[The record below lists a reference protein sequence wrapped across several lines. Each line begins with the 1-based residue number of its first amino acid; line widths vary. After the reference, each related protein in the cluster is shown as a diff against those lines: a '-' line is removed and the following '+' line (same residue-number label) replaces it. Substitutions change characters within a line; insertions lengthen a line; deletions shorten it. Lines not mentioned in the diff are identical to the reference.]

1 MSKTKT
7 KRIVASFLL
16 LCAMS
21 GTKAFALPTDWN
33 AGDNLSNPDFVQDGK
48 VTIDK
53 GSFNG
58 RNTPASTAPFVINND
73 SAAVDVEFSAG
84 NLTIQNYVNSAANG
98 GAMSFGT
105 AADGGTHNITVSGI
119 SQIINNSVTGT
130 DANGGGV
137 YNNANLTFSGSTT
150 FSGNE
155 ANTYGGA
162 IYNDASGSVTINGGT
177 FTGNSAGS
185 QGGAIYNAG
194 NVTLDSSN
202 SAISFSN
209 NTANGQSNDVY
220 LAGSGNMELTGTNTI
235 TFGGSVAGDDIS
247 SITSAA
253 SDLVLNGNNSNFA
266 GSFEQTGGT
275 TTVSGNGSKFFGG
288 ESTISRGDLYLKS
301 QNALA
306 DGSSLILGATEQ
318 DNYDEVNVY
327 INANNAIN
335 GNISGLGYIYNGDQ
349 NSSAST
355 VTLTGDNSG
364 FTGTYWQ
371 DKGSGKLVVA
381 ENAKSFA
388 GTNTID
394 RSGLE
399 LKDDS
404 TLLGT
409 TTLTNST
416 FTSDGAIIAGTVD
429 LTGNDADGEMTDTE
443 IQNVFTVAGGS
454 QLDLNGGNSIA
465 STGSL
470 NVISGGIL
478 NINQNLTLGGADN
491 GLITSN
497 TLDGY
502 DTQGVVNMDNAD
514 TLTILGD
521 QSGYVGQFNKTGG
534 RIEINGGQFF
544 GGTNDITNATVA
556 LTNSATMAGTND
568 LDGVTLTIDSSST
581 LEGDNTITNSSNITV
596 NGTMQGK
603 NEITGSK
610 VTLNSGSTLAGS
622 NTINSGSI
630 VNIYTSNNTGATNT
644 ITGGTVNVG
653 NGTDKTNLGGTNT
666 ISGGVVNVAS
676 GSQLDGAN
684 TTMSDGTISMTNAI
698 LNGLQSMTG
707 GRLDMTGGT
716 IAGTVNMSDG
726 TSELSGVGINGSYNI
741 TNGSLTINDDSTF
754 GSGAV
759 LDIDGGTVNINQ
771 SIALTDGNITGDGGT
786 LNMTQGATTLDISGN
801 QSGFKGEFNKTGGRI
816 EINGGQFFGGTN
828 DITNATVALTNSA
841 TMAGTNDLDG
851 VTLTIDST
859 STLEGKNTITNS
871 SNITVN
877 GTMQGEN
884 EITGSTVTLNS
895 GSTLAG
901 SNTIN
906 SGSIVNINT
915 TNTAGA
921 ENTINNGATVNVGD
935 SNNTAALGG
944 TNTISGGNVNVASG
958 SRLDGANTTMSDG
971 TISMTGAI
979 LNGLQSMTGGRLDMT
994 GGSVTGPVA
1003 MSNGTGELSGVSI
1016 EGTYNITNG
1025 SLTINDDSTFG
1036 SGAVLD
1042 IDGGTVN
1049 INQSIALTDGNITG
1063 DGGTLN
1069 MTQGATNL
1077 DISGNQSGFKGEFN
1091 KTGGTINVENGSLFG
1106 GTNNINGTIVNMK
1119 DDSKL
1124 ASGSTMVV
1132 GNGTGIKIENSGAD
1146 HSAAT
1151 NNIPGKTG
1159 DETVLSGTISSAV
1172 AEAGT
1177 ITVSGENTYLVV
1189 DADMSGFTGDF
1200 TQSSD
1205 ATTEVT
1211 ENGIFF
1217 AGSNNINDG
1226 HFVFRDGAQLSN
1238 DVNINSKKVVL
1249 AFGDGS
1255 QQYVVEDGNRVYYY
1269 KDGVK
1274 GQHSFVMNYVTIKNT
1289 LYTGKADYKVIETDF
1304 GTNGGFDSD
1313 ADYSIVQHGNPDVE
1327 QPTTV
1332 NMIDGSVAQD
1342 GAQLD
1347 VGEGTVLNI
1356 TANYMEQ
1363 DAQSSS
1369 KGGTFGA
1376 DLTGVGTVKVQNT
1389 NDKDSALVF
1398 VSDNSG
1404 FKGTFNHEGGSI
1416 RFIGNGVDNAAA
1428 NFFNGTNN
1436 IKAGGNVIFDANSV
1450 VMGNNKLSDGAYFE
1464 FKDGSSID
1472 DSENNKAILDLTNG
1486 GQIDITNKTQGFD
1499 LNVGVIDPNGKGL
1512 INKTAGGALTI
1523 SDNQSQYK
1531 GNFVQSGGGITTVSD
1546 GVSFFGGKN
1555 NINAG
1560 VVNLQGNTGDS
1571 KKGAILAGS
1580 NTISADGKMIIGD
1593 FTDTRSQLTSPVIV
1607 NTGFDENTG
1616 LATSDDVGLNL
1627 ETKDGNET
1635 NLEVAFKIAS
1645 GDDNLGKVT
1654 HTGDGALNL
1663 KNAETSDKFA
1673 GFNGIFEQTSTG
1685 ITNVFGNSFK
1695 NNHIKNGVLNM
1706 KAGSTLVDGSTTL
1719 EAGTTL
1725 NIGTLKDDTTV
1736 NPEKFDDNSRVTIA
1750 SDVKG
1755 AGDVNISQGKVT
1767 ITGTSDN
1774 SGLTGTGTYYQTG
1787 GEVTAEAKSTFFGA
1801 TVKNLIEKGKLL
1813 FKQEAKLA
1821 NAADVTLDA
1830 NTDLTGKTANTTAVL
1845 DLDNR
1850 DNAKFTGGNT
1860 LYIDGKD
1867 TEGFIFT
1874 DGVLQNA
1881 LLHGEQTIGDNT
1893 VITMQGGSGFA
1904 SDAVATIGGTGTNVI
1919 LGTGAVAQEGAD
1931 LTVDSL
1937 LTMVSENLDFKSEV
1951 VDGSGDIR
1959 VEKDMRE
1966 TNAPNINI
1974 YGDQSKFEGGFYQDA
1989 GRVTVKSGAT
1999 FFGSG
2004 NGKKIEITGITVTSD
2019 TEVDEQG
2026 NPVVIKETS
2035 GDLYLE
2041 KGSLLG
2047 SNITVTNFDKTSNA
2061 GVSTPHGRVFVED
2074 KIFTQDG
2081 QELTNIDDLIN
2092 QDNLY
2097 YNNVLKADGT
2107 VDADSLKQIN
2117 INNGGLILSNGTI
2130 FETTDGPA
2138 VFERKENGIIDIGFS
2153 NNTGV
2158 DGDILLKR
2166 DTMLSY
2172 GDNAY
2177 IKDDSTLEMEDTAIL
2192 NFINDNA
2199 VINYNPEIVGG
2210 GSIYKEGL
2218 AATNISSAIDMTGE
2232 VNVKEG
2238 TLNFTNKDNVIFKKG
2253 NDLRQTGNLTVGSNS
2268 ANASLSI
2275 IANQTEF
2282 QGDVKSDA
2290 QDGTQS
2296 VLALNGAN
2304 TTIGGSLSNNNTVT
2318 SIFGNTSIGYNTA
2331 DGTPGNWNIDG
2342 NSSLNLAGNYA
2353 NTIDVAG
2360 DLILGAN
2367 SALTDNKLPISF
2379 DYDPH
2384 RDAMDSIIVDS
2395 FVNTNDSPLLI
2406 TGINFVTSP
2415 VDRTFSLDADR
2426 LIQQRNPQDQPYYD
2440 PTNFYANT
2448 AMGRYFLSNGAGGPD
2463 FSGTLVHLNPQQ
2475 YRGQVATIA
2484 SWQNQL
2490 LINNLLFDHMDIVT
2504 RQLMDDEKTANKYA
2518 ATIPQFAPYQ
2528 YDLKGGSLWYKAYG
2542 NFETLSMT
2550 KGLSVGNNAYGALI
2564 GADFPLIK
2572 LKHGWNIVPTA
2583 YIGYN
2588 GAHQHFN
2595 GVSMYQNGAQLG
2607 VMGTAYKGDFIT
2619 SLLAYGGGYGNDMSM
2634 SGQYGSG
2641 SDNTGN
2647 WFAGVAS
2654 KTAYNFH
2661 LPADF
2666 IFQPTVMAAYNAFG
2680 SQNWGSDFGVM
2691 SMSSGMLN
2699 GINVAPGFN
2708 LIWQKKSFN
2717 IYLTAQMVYNIMGG
2731 VDGRAGN
2738 IDLGYVRM
2746 RHSYFEYG
2754 LGVSKNF
2761 KDRFGGF
2768 LQFVIRN
2775 GGRTG
2780 IGFSGGLQIKLGK

>member
-7 KRIVASFLL
+7 KRVVASFLL

-21 GTKAFALPTDWN
+21 GTKAFATPTDWN
-33 AGDNLSNPDFVQDGK
+33 AGDNLSNPDFVKDGK

-84 NLTIQNYVNSAANG
+84 NLTIQNYVNTAANG

-162 IYNDASGSVTINGGT
+162 IYNDASGSVKINGGS

-194 NVTLDSSN
+194 KVTLDSSN
-202 SAISFSN
+202 SEISFSN

-235 TFGGSVAGDDIS
+235 TFGGSIDGGS
-247 SITSAA
+247 STAITSTA
-253 SDLVLNGNNSNFA
+253 SNLILNGDNSNFT
-266 GSFEQTGGT
+266 GSYTQTSGK
-275 TTVSGNGSKFFGG
+275 TTV
-288 ESTISRGDLYLKS
+288 
-301 QNALA
+301 
-306 DGSSLILGATEQ
+306 
-318 DNYDEVNVY
+318 
-327 INANNAIN
+327 
-335 GNISGLGYIYNGDQ
+335 
-349 NSSAST
+349 
-355 VTLTGDNSG
+355 
-364 FTGTYWQ
+364 
-371 DKGSGKLVVA
+371 
-381 ENAKSFA
+381 
-388 GTNTID
+388 
-394 RSGLE
+394 
-399 LKDDS
+399 
-404 TLLGT
+404 
-409 TTLTNST
+409 
-416 FTSDGAIIAGTVD
+416 
-429 LTGNDADGEMTDTE
+429 ND
-443 IQNVFTVAGGS
+443 
-454 QLDLNGGNSIA
+454 
-465 STGSL
+465 
-470 NVISGGIL
+470 
-478 NINQNLTLGGADN
+478 
-491 GLITSN
+491 
-497 TLDGY
+497 
-502 DTQGVVNMDNAD
+502 
-514 TLTILGD
+514 
-521 QSGYVGQFNKTGG
+521 
-534 RIEINGGQFF
+534 QFF
-544 GGTNDITNATVA
+544 GGTNNIKGGQLILADGSTLDGENILTGDASMTINNGTTYENGTSVAINSAGAQLNLVNNTAGENNAMTIVGLEITGAQGTINKTGNGILNINEDQAFTGKYVQQGGTVNVSSEFFGGNNSINSGTLNLSNGAELVSGSTTNLGNSSTNPTSATLNVDGSTIAGAVVANVNSQINLSNNATVSNTITLHGA
-556 LTNSATMAGTND
+556 SDININTNSESDIALNGSITSDGTNNTITLTQGKLNIGASQSGFAGQFIQND
-568 LDGVTLTIDSSST
+568 GTTTVNTGTLFGGENTIRGGSVVLNAADAIVSTSTVQLANGSNITVAANTTMSGNVSGSGEIKLGTDGVTLTLLKDQSVFNGTYTQTAGSLVIGDGTNQTTSFSGTNAISGGSVTVKNNATLQGRNNVSGGSVTMEDGSILEGSNTFSNAAQLIINSGATDNADSITLNDTSSMTLQGANDFRLNTGVTGESTASILNNLTEDLTIAGNNSGFGGKYTQSNSST
-581 LEGDNTITNSSNITV
+581 TVNSGAAFFGGTNAINGGVLEMLAGSTLAGQNTIESGAELIIHNAVSDAANTTI
-596 NGTMQGK
+596 
-603 NEITGSK
+603 
-610 VTLNSGSTLAGS
+610 TLNSGSELTINPAQDTSVNLSDYQITADNGSIINKTGAGVMVVDAN
-622 NTINSGSI
+622 NTI
-630 VNIYTSNNTGATNT
+630 TTGGNYKGRFNQDAGTTTVSTEFFAGTNT
-644 ITGGTVNVG
+644 ITGGTINFMDG
-653 NGTDKTNLGGTNT
+653 STLLGTNT
-666 ISGGVVNVAS
+666 ITNAAINLKGTSQIGDSTTTIALGSGGV
-676 GSQLDGAN
+676 
-684 TTMSDGTISMTNAI
+684 
-698 LNGLQSMTG
+698 LNF
-707 GRLDMTGGT
+707 
-716 IAGTVNMSDG
+716 AGTG
-726 TSELSGVGINGSYNI
+726 TVESGNAQTLTQSISGVN
-741 TNGSLTINDDSTF
+741 STF
-754 GSGAV
+754 G
-759 LDIDGGTVNINQ
+759 
-771 SIALTDGNITGDGGT
+771 
-786 LNMTQGATTLDISGN
+786 
-801 QSGFKGEFNKTGGRI
+801 
-816 EINGGQFFGGTN
+816 
-828 DITNATVALTNSA
+828 
-841 TMAGTNDLDG
+841 
-851 VTLTIDST
+851 
-859 STLEGKNTITNS
+859 
-871 SNITVN
+871 
-877 GTMQGEN
+877 
-884 EITGSTVTLNS
+884 EITKT
-895 GSTLAG
+895 
-901 SNTIN
+901 
-906 SGSIVNINT
+906 
-915 TNTAGA
+915 
-921 ENTINNGATVNVGD
+921 
-935 SNNTAALGG
+935 
-944 TNTISGGNVNVASG
+944 
-958 SRLDGANTTMSDG
+958 
-971 TISMTGAI
+971 
-979 LNGLQSMTGGRLDMT
+979 
-994 GGSVTGPVA
+994 
-1003 MSNGTGELSGVSI
+1003 GTGELV
-1016 EGTYNITNG
+1016 
-1025 SLTINDDSTFG
+1025 INAD
-1036 SGAVLD
+1036 
-1042 IDGGTVN
+1042 
-1049 INQSIALTDGNITG
+1049 
-1063 DGGTLN
+1063 
-1069 MTQGATNL
+1069 
-1077 DISGNQSGFKGEFN
+1077 QSGFEGNF
-1091 KTGGTINVENGSLFG
+1091 TQSAGTTTVENGSLFG
-1106 GTNNINGTIVNMK
+1106 GANKIEHGIVNMN
-1119 DDSKL
+1119 DNSSL
-1124 ASGSTMVV
+1124 ASGSTMEM
-1132 GNGTGIKIENSGAD
+1132 GERTGLNITNSGAD
-1146 HSAAT
+1146 HSADT
-1151 NNIPGKTG
+1151 NNIPGKNSNA
-1159 DETVLSGTISSAV
+1159 TVLSGKISSAV

-1189 DADMSGFTGDF
+1189 DADMSRFTGDF
-1200 TQSSD
+1200 TQSSG

-1211 ENGIFF
+1211 DNGIFF

-1238 DVNINSKKVVL
+1238 NVNINSKKVVL
-1249 AFGDGS
+1249 AFGDGTKE
-1255 QQYVVEDGNRVYYY
+1255 YKIEEGNKVYYY
-1269 KDGVK
+1269 KDGEK
-1274 GQHSFVMNYVTIKNT
+1274 GKHSFVMNYVTIKNT

-1332 NMIDGSVAQD
+1332 NMINGSVAQD

-1369 KGGTFGA
+1369 QDGTFGA
-1376 DLTGVGTVKVQNT
+1376 DLTGVGTVNVKNT
-1389 NDKDSALVF
+1389 NDKGNALVF

-1404 FKGTFNHEGGSI
+1404 FKGIFNHEGGSI

-1450 VMGNNKLSDGAYFE
+1450 VMGNNILSNGAYFE

-1472 DSENNKAILDLTNG
+1472 NSENNKAILDLTKG
-1486 GQIDITNKTQGFD
+1486 GQIDITNETQGFD

-1531 GNFVQSGGGITTVSD
+1531 GNFVQTGGGITTVSD
-1546 GVSFFGGKN
+1546 GVSFFGGTN
-1555 NINAG
+1555 NINNG
-1560 VVNLQGNTGDS
+1560 IVDLQGNTDNS

-1593 FTDTRSQLTSPVIV
+1593 FTDTSQLKSPVIV
-1607 NTGFDENTG
+1607 NTGFDEKTG

-1627 ETKDGNET
+1627 KTTKGNET
-1635 NLEVAFKIAS
+1635 NLEVAFAIAS
-1645 GDDNLGKVT
+1645 GETNAGKVT
-1654 HTGDGALNL
+1654 HTGDGALIL

-1719 EAGTTL
+1719 EAGATL

-1736 NPEKFDDNSRVTIA
+1736 NPEKFDDNSKVTIA
-1750 SDVKG
+1750 SDIKG

-1774 SGLTGTGTYYQTG
+1774 FGLTGTYYQTG
-1787 GEVTAEAKSTFFGA
+1787 GEVTAEANSTFFGA
-1801 TVKNLIEKGKLL
+1801 AVKNLIEKGKLL

-1830 NTDLTGKTANTTAVL
+1830 NTDLTGKKANTTAVL
-1845 DLDNR
+1845 DLNNR
-1850 DNAKFTGGNT
+1850 NNAKFTGGNT

-1904 SDAVATIGGTGTNVI
+1904 SGAVATIGGTGTNVI

-1937 LTMVSENLDFKSEV
+1937 LTMVSKNLDFKSEV
-1951 VDGSGDIR
+1951 VGGSGDIR

-2004 NGKKIEITGITVTSD
+2004 NGKEIEITGITVTSD
-2019 TEVDEQG
+2019 TEVDAQG

-2107 VDADSLKQIN
+2107 VDADALKQIN

-2504 RQLMDDEKTANKYA
+2504 RQLMDEEKTANKYA

-2550 KGLSVGNNAYGALI
+2550 KGLSIGNNAYGALI

>member
-53 GSFNG
+53 DSFNG

-84 NLTIQNYVNSAANG
+84 NLTIQNYVNDAANG

-130 DANGGGV
+130 NANGGGV

-150 FSGNE
+150 FSRNK

-162 IYNDASGSVTINGGT
+162 IYNDASGSVTINGGS
-177 FTGNSAGS
+177 FTDNSAGS

-194 NVTLDSSN
+194 KVTLDSSN
-202 SAISFSN
+202 SEISFSN

-220 LAGSGNMELTGTNTI
+220 LAGSGNMELKGTEAI
-235 TFGGSVAGDDIS
+235 TFGGSVAGEKNS
-247 SITSAA
+247 SVTSAA

-266 GSFEQTGGT
+266 GSFEQTGGRIEID
-275 TTVSGNGSKFFGG
+275 GGQFFGG
-288 ESTISRGDLYLKS
+288 NNNITGAIVALTNTATMAGTNDLDGVKLTIDSTSILEGD
-301 QNALA
+301 NTITN
-306 DGSSLILGATEQ
+306 GSNIT
-318 DNYDEVNVY
+318 VNGTMQGENE
-327 INANNAIN
+327 IT
-335 GNISGLGYIYNGDQ
+335 D
-349 NSSAST
+349 ST
-355 VTLTGDNSG
+355 VTLNSG
-364 FTGTYWQ
+364 STLAGRNTINSGSTVNIYTSNNTG
-371 DKGSGKLVVA
+371 A
-381 ENAKSFA
+381 
-388 GTNTID
+388 TNTITGGTVNVGNGTD
-394 RSGLE
+394 KTTLGGTNAISGGVVNVASGSRLDGSNTTMSSGQISMTGAILNGLKEMTGGSLDMTGGSVTGTVTMSNGTGE
-399 LKDDS
+399 LSGVSIEGIYNLSGGD
-404 TLLGT
+404 L
-409 TTLTNST
+409 TLTNNS
-416 FTSDGAIIAGTVD
+416 SVASGANLNISNNADFDMTGGTIAGTV
-429 LTGNDADGEMTDTE
+429 NMSDGTSELSGVG
-443 IQNVFTVAGGS
+443 INGS
-454 QLDLNGGNSIA
+454 YNITN
-465 STGSL
+465 GSL
-470 NVISGGIL
+470 TINDNSTFGSGAVLDIDGGTV
-478 NINQNLTLGGADN
+478 NINQSIALTDGNITGDGG
-491 GLITSN
+491 
-497 TLDGY
+497 TLNM
-502 DTQGVVNMDNAD
+502 TQGATNLDISGN
-514 TLTILGD
+514 
-521 QSGYVGQFNKTGG
+521 QSGFKGEFNKTGG
-534 RIEINGGQFF
+534 RIDINGGTFF

-581 LEGDNTITNSSNITV
+581 LEGDNTITN
-596 NGTMQGK
+596 G
-603 NEITGSK
+603 
-610 VTLNSGSTLAGS
+610 
-622 NTINSGSI
+622 
-630 VNIYTSNNTGATNT
+630 
-644 ITGGTVNVG
+644 
-653 NGTDKTNLGGTNT
+653 
-666 ISGGVVNVAS
+666 
-676 GSQLDGAN
+676 
-684 TTMSDGTISMTNAI
+684 
-698 LNGLQSMTG
+698 
-707 GRLDMTGGT
+707 
-716 IAGTVNMSDG
+716 
-726 TSELSGVGINGSYNI
+726 
-741 TNGSLTINDDSTF
+741 
-754 GSGAV
+754 
-759 LDIDGGTVNINQ
+759 
-771 SIALTDGNITGDGGT
+771 
-786 LNMTQGATTLDISGN
+786 
-801 QSGFKGEFNKTGGRI
+801 
-816 EINGGQFFGGTN
+816 
-828 DITNATVALTNSA
+828 
-841 TMAGTNDLDG
+841 
-851 VTLTIDST
+851 
-859 STLEGKNTITNS
+859 

-906 SGSIVNINT
+906 SGSTVNINT

-994 GGSVTGPVA
+994 GGSVTGTVA

-1025 SLTINDDSTFG
+1025 SLTINDDSTFAN
-1036 SGAVLD
+1036 GAVLD

-1106 GTNNINGTIVNMK
+1106 GANKIEHGIVNMN
-1119 DDSKL
+1119 DNSSL
-1124 ASGSTMVV
+1124 ASGSTMEM
-1132 GNGTGIKIENSGAD
+1132 GEGTGLNIKNSGAD

-1151 NNIPGKTG
+1151 NNIPGKNSNA
-1159 DETVLSGTISSAV
+1159 TVLSGEISSA
-1172 AEAGT
+1172 EKGAGT
-1177 ITVSGENTYLVV
+1177 IKVSGENTYLVV

-1200 TQSSD
+1200 TQSSG

-1211 ENGIFF
+1211 EKGIFF

-1249 AFGDGS
+1249 AFGDGTKE
-1255 QQYVVEDGNRVYYY
+1255 YKIEEGNKVYYY

-1274 GQHSFVMNYVTIKNT
+1274 GGHSFVMNYVTITDT

-1347 VGEGTVLNI
+1347 VGEGTFLNI
-1356 TANYMEQ
+1356 TANYMER

-1369 KGGTFGA
+1369 QDGTFGA
-1376 DLTGVGTVKVQNT
+1376 DLTGVGTINVSNT
-1389 NDKDSALVF
+1389 NDKDDALVF

-1436 IKAGGNVIFDANSV
+1436 ITAGNVIFDANSV

-1472 DSENNKAILDLTNG
+1472 DSENNKAILDLTKG
-1486 GQIDITNKTQGFD
+1486 GQIDITNATQGFD

-1512 INKTAGGALTI
+1512 IKKTAGGALTI

-1546 GVSFFGGKN
+1546 GKSFFGGTN

-1560 VVNLQGNTGDS
+1560 VVDLQGNTDNS

-1850 DNAKFTGGNT
+1850 NNAKFTGGNT

-1937 LTMVSENLDFKSEV
+1937 LTMVSEKLDFKSEV
-1951 VDGSGDIR
+1951 VGGSGDIR

-2004 NGKKIEITGITVTSD
+2004 NGKEIEITGITVTSD

-2107 VDADSLKQIN
+2107 VDADALKQIN

-2504 RQLMDDEKTANKYA
+2504 RQLIDDEKTANKYA

>member
-1 MSKTKT
+1 
-7 KRIVASFLL
+7 
-16 LCAMS
+16 
-21 GTKAFALPTDWN
+21 
-33 AGDNLSNPDFVQDGK
+33 
-48 VTIDK
+48 
-53 GSFNG
+53 
-58 RNTPASTAPFVINND
+58 
-73 SAAVDVEFSAG
+73 
-84 NLTIQNYVNSAANG
+84 
-98 GAMSFGT
+98 
-105 AADGGTHNITVSGI
+105 
-119 SQIINNSVTGT
+119 
-130 DANGGGV
+130 
-137 YNNANLTFSGSTT
+137 
-150 FSGNE
+150 
-155 ANTYGGA
+155 
-162 IYNDASGSVTINGGT
+162 
-177 FTGNSAGS
+177 
-185 QGGAIYNAG
+185 
-194 NVTLDSSN
+194 
-202 SAISFSN
+202 
-209 NTANGQSNDVY
+209 
-220 LAGSGNMELTGTNTI
+220 MELKGTQTI
-235 TFGGSVAGDDIS
+235 TFGDSVAGEDTT
-247 SITSAA
+247 SITSSA

-306 DGSSLILGATEQ
+306 DGSKLILDATAQ

-327 INANNAIN
+327 INADNAIN

-349 NSSAST
+349 KSSAST
-355 VTLTGDNSG
+355 VTLTGDNKA

-371 DKGSGKLVVA
+371 NSGNGKLVVA
-381 ENAKSFA
+381 EKATSFA
-388 GTNTID
+388 GTNIITG
-394 RSGLE
+394 SELE
-399 LKDDS
+399 LKDGS
-404 TLLGT
+404 TLLGK
-409 TTLTNST
+409 TTLTDST
-416 FTSDGAIIAGTVD
+416 FTSNGAIIAGTVD
-429 LTGNDADGEMTDTE
+429 LTGNDADGEMTNTV
-443 IQNVFTVAGGS
+443 IQNVFTVSGGS
-454 QLDLNGGNSIA
+454 QLDLRDGNSIA
-465 STGSL
+465 SAGSI
-470 NVISGGIL
+470 NVISGGVL

-502 DTQGVVNMDNAD
+502 DTQGVVNMNDSN

-521 QSGYVGQFNKTGG
+521 QSGYEGQFNKTGG

-544 GGTNDITNATVA
+544 GGENNITNATVA
-556 LTNSATMAGTND
+556 LTNSATMGGTND

-581 LEGDNTITNSSNITV
+581 LEGDNTITNV
-596 NGTMQGK
+596 
-603 NEITGSK
+603 
-610 VTLNSGSTLAGS
+610 
-622 NTINSGSI
+622 
-630 VNIYTSNNTGATNT
+630 
-644 ITGGTVNVG
+644 
-653 NGTDKTNLGGTNT
+653 
-666 ISGGVVNVAS
+666 
-676 GSQLDGAN
+676 
-684 TTMSDGTISMTNAI
+684 
-698 LNGLQSMTG
+698 
-707 GRLDMTGGT
+707 
-716 IAGTVNMSDG
+716 
-726 TSELSGVGINGSYNI
+726 
-741 TNGSLTINDDSTF
+741 
-754 GSGAV
+754 
-759 LDIDGGTVNINQ
+759 
-771 SIALTDGNITGDGGT
+771 
-786 LNMTQGATTLDISGN
+786 
-801 QSGFKGEFNKTGGRI
+801 
-816 EINGGQFFGGTN
+816 
-828 DITNATVALTNSA
+828 
-841 TMAGTNDLDG
+841 
-851 VTLTIDST
+851 
-859 STLEGKNTITNS
+859 

-906 SGSIVNINT
+906 SGSIVNIYTSNKT
-915 TNTAGA
+915 GATNEITG
-921 ENTINNGATVNVGD
+921 GTVNVGNGTD
-935 SNNTAALGG
+935 KTTLGG
-944 TNTISGGNVNVASG
+944 TNTISGGVVNVASG
-958 SRLDGANTTMSDG
+958 SQLDGADTTMSSG
-971 TISMTGAI
+971 QISMTGAI
-979 LNGLQSMTGGRLDMT
+979 LNGLKEMTGGILEMT
-994 GGSVTGPVA
+994 GGSVTGTVA

-1016 EGTYNITNG
+1016 EGIYNLSGGDLTLTNNSSVASGANLNISNNADFDMTGGTIAGTVNMSDGTSELSGVGINGSYNITNG
-1025 SLTINDDSTFG
+1025 SLTINDNSTFG

-1042 IDGGTVN
+1042 IDGGTVD
-1049 INQSIALTDGNITG
+1049 IEQSVALTDGNITG
-1063 DGGTLN
+1063 DGGVLN
-1069 MTQGATNL
+1069 MTQGATTL
-1077 DISGNQSGFKGEFN
+1077 DISGDQSGFKGEFN
-1091 KTGGTINVENGSLFG
+1091 KTGGIINVENGSLFG
-1106 GTNNINGTIVNMK
+1106 GTNNINGSIVNMK
-1119 DDSKL
+1119 DDSEL

-1132 GNGTGIKIENSGAD
+1132 GDGTGIKIENSGAD

-1151 NNIPGKTG
+1151 NNIPATTG
-1159 DETVLSGTISSAV
+1159 NETVLSGAISSAV

-1177 ITVSGENTYLVV
+1177 IYVSGENTYLVV

-1200 TQSSD
+1200 TQSLG

-1217 AGSNNINDG
+1217 AGTNNINDG

-1238 DVNINSKKVVL
+1238 DVNINSKNVVL

-1269 KDGVK
+1269 KDGKK
-1274 GQHSFVMNYVTIKNT
+1274 GEHSFVMNYVTITDT
-1289 LYTGKADYKVIETDF
+1289 LYTGEAEYKVIETDF

-1347 VGEGTVLNI
+1347 VGEGTFLNI

-1363 DAQSSS
+1363 DAQSNS

-1376 DLTGVGTVKVQNT
+1376 DLTGVGTINVSNA
-1389 NDKDSALVF
+1389 NDKDNALIF

-1436 IKAGGNVIFDANSV
+1436 ITAGNVIFDANSV

-1472 DSENNKAILDLTNG
+1472 NSENNEAILDLTNG
-1486 GQIDITNKTQGFD
+1486 GQIDITNATQGFD

-1531 GNFVQSGGGITTVSD
+1531 GNFVQDGDGTTKVSD
-1546 GVSFFGGKN
+1546 GKSFFGGTN

-1560 VVNLQGNTGDS
+1560 VVDLRGNTGDS
-1571 KKGAILAGS
+1571 EIGAILAGS
-1580 NTISADGKMIIGD
+1580 NTISKDGKMIIGD
-1593 FTDTRSQLTSPVIV
+1593 FTDTKSQLTSPVIV

-1635 NLEVAFKIAS
+1635 NLEVAFAIAS
-1645 GDDNLGKVT
+1645 GETNAGKVT

-1663 KNAETSDKFA
+1663 RNAGTSDNFA

-1725 NIGTLKDDTTV
+1725 NIGTLKDDNDTTV
-1736 NPEKFDDNSRVTIA
+1736 NPEKFNDNSKVTIA
-1750 SDVKG
+1750 SDIKG

-1774 SGLTGTGTYYQTG
+1774 SGLTGTYYQTG

-1821 NAADVTLDA
+1821 NAANVTLDA

-1904 SDAVATIGGTGTNVI
+1904 SGAVATIGGTGTNVI

-2019 TEVDEQG
+2019 TEVDEHG

-2107 VDADSLKQIN
+2107 VDADALKQIN

-2318 SIFGNTSIGYNTA
+2318 SIFGNTSIGYDA
-2331 DGTPGNWNIDG
+2331 AGGAAGNWNIDG

-2504 RQLMDDEKTANKYA
+2504 RQLMDEEKTANKYA
-2518 ATIPQFAPYQ
+2518 ASIPQFAPYQ